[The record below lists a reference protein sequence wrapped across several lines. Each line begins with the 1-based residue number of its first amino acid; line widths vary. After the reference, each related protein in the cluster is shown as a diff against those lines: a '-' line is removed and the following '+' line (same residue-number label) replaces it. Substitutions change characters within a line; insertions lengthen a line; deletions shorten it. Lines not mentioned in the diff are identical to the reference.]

1 MRFRLEFPIE
11 IMGLD
16 TTGTDSTIKY
26 VNIQS
31 LVDAHSIYIGQ
42 VSGKQYDW
50 MRAGDIVPVREED
63 APDLLLKRRLKKSC
77 CGSGQ
82 NQIFQIAQGG

>member
-1 MRFRLEFPIE
+1 MKLSDLSGWERPMIV
-11 IMGLD
+11 D
-16 TTGTDSTIKY
+16 VSKSPVTI
-26 VNIQS
+26 NIQS
-31 LVDAHSIYIGQ
+31 LIDAHSIYIGQ

-50 MRAGDIVPVREED
+50 MKAGDIVQVLSED

>member
-1 MRFRLEFPIE
+1 MVEE
-11 IMGLD
+11 V
-16 TTGTDSTIKY
+16 TGNSTIIY

-31 LVDAHSIYIGQ
+31 LIDAHSIYLGK
-42 VSGKQYDW
+42 VSGRQYDW
-50 MRAGDIVPVREED
+50 MKAGDVVQVLSED
-63 APDLLLKRRLKKSC
+63 VPDLLSKRRLKKSC

>member
-1 MRFRLEFPIE
+1 MVEE
-11 IMGLD
+11 TQAAD
-16 TTGTDSTIKY
+16 TIIY
-26 VNIQS
+26 VQIQS

-50 MRAGDIVPVREED
+50 MKAGDIVPVLSED
-63 APDLLLKRRLKKSC
+63 VPDLLNKKRLKKSC

-82 NQIFQIAQGG
+82 NQIFQLA

>member
-1 MRFRLEFPIE
+1 MRVEENTGE
-11 IMGLD
+11 I
-16 TTGTDSTIKY
+16 TIIY
-26 VNIQS
+26 VQIQS

-50 MRAGDIVPVREED
+50 MKAGDIVPVLSED
-63 APDLLLKRRLKKSC
+63 APELLLKRRLKKSC

-82 NQIFQIAQGG
+82 NQIFQIAS